1 MGNLDPVHGDIND
14 GRRTMPVYD
23 FRCKKCRKKLTL
35 KMSFRD
41 YEAKKFKCS
50 KCGSKQL
57 ERLVSPFGIQISKK
71 S

>member
-1 MGNLDPVHGDIND
+1 MGNLDSVHGDIND
-14 GRRTMPVYD
+14 GRRTMSVYD

-57 ERLVSPFGIQISKK
+57 ERLVSPFGIQTSKK